1 MTAPMTILYADDNP
15 GNLQL
20 VRLALRD
27 QNCRFLEAKDG
38 QTAIDLALREH
49 PDLIFMDIN
58 MPGVDGL
65 AATKHLK
72 ALPEFARTP
81 IIALT
86 SNTMPG
92 DREACFAAG
101 CDEYLVKPILRSE
114 LLKTIAHF
122 RDAKPKETTPAQP
135 PDATHIAAAPEAAT
149 PPAAT
154 PAELPPTAVQ
164 PVIEAVTASP
174 ETPET

>member
-38 QTAIDLALREH
+38 QAAIDLTLREH

-58 MPGVDGL
+58 MPVVNGL
-65 AATKHLK
+65 AATAHLK

-101 CDEYLVKPILRSE
+101 CDEYLIKPILRSE
-114 LLKTIAHF
+114 LLKTIARF
-122 RDAKPKETTPAQP
+122 RDAKPKEAEPAPAQP
-135 PDATHIAAAPEAAT
+135 ADAVDTAAAPSTAAPAPVVDAAT
-149 PPAAT
+149 PSPGTPGAA
-154 PAELPPTAVQ
+154 Q
-164 PVIEAVTASP
+164 PQAS
-174 ETPET
+174 